1 MDVQFEVRLNVNQAR
16 SAAMSTTTQSA
27 VRELHR
33 RVNDG
38 FDVRL
43 LWDPETNRV
52 FVSVEDQRHA
62 DSFEIEVHPAD
73 ALEAFYHPFAYTD
86 DHHANRSEA
95 LSLPARSMRSE
106 HHAQ

>member
-1 MDVQFEVRLNVNQAR
+1 
-16 SAAMSTTTQSA
+16 MSTTTQGA

-43 LWDPETNRV
+43 LWEPETNRV

-62 DSFEIEVHPAD
+62 DTFEIEVHPAD

-86 DHHANRSEA
+86 DHHAAGSVA
-95 LSLPARSMRSE
+95 LSLPARSNRSQ